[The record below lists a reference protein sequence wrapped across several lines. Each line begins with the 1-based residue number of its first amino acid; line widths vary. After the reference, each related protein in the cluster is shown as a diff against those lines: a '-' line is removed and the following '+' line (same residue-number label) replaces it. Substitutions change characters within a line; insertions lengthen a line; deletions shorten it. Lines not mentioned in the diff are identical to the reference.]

1 MHIIDPRS
9 EKAVHVGMAHES
21 SKAQRVMW
29 NGSHGK
35 MITVG
40 YNDSN
45 ERQYMVWDPRDW
57 SKPLCAPQLDAN
69 SQVMYTHYDD
79 ITNVI
84 WVTNKGSN
92 FTQMFYFSELGERGK
107 SPELVPLSAYNGKE
121 GTLFNFIM
129 SKQSVDPTRK
139 EIARCMRLTKSSCE
153 FITYKLPRKE
163 EEFSKDLFPP
173 HRAMK
178 PALTYEEWSKG
189 TNKDP
194 ILEEFDPD
202 TLAELMEKR

>member
-1 MHIIDPRS
+1 
-9 EKAVHVGMAHES
+9 
-21 SKAQRVMW
+21 
-29 NGSHGK
+29 
-35 MITVG
+35 
-40 YNDSN
+40 
-45 ERQYMVWDPRDW
+45 
-57 SKPLCAPQLDAN
+57 
-69 SQVMYTHYDD
+69 
-79 ITNVI
+79 
-84 WVTNKGSN
+84 
-92 FTQMFYFSELGERGK
+92 
-107 SPELVPLSAYNGKE
+107 
-121 GTLFNFIM
+121 
-129 SKQSVDPTRK
+129 
-139 EIARCMRLTKSSCE
+139 MRLTKSSCE